1 MHIARRRTLSQDQ
14 DDMDRLC
21 EYGILHTEA
30 NMLKGLPHMEL
41 SKSHLI
47 GS

>member
-1 MHIARRRTLSQDQ
+1 MHIARGRTLSQDQ

-21 EYGILHTEA
+21 EYGILHSEA
-30 NMLKGLPHMEL
+30 NMLKGLLHVEL
-41 SKSHLI
+41 SKSYLI